1 MKQSLIAFDTDHIK
15 QYVFSLSAMRKRCA
29 IDLALSGGRKG
40 MSAMAMF
47 AAQKAG
53 LRYVYHTLIIDESLE
68 RKVQHQTCLD
78 TLNGMTCRTF

>member
-1 MKQSLIAFDTDHIK
+1 
-15 QYVFSLSAMRKRCA
+15 
-29 IDLALSGGRKG
+29 